1 MMYNVNIMPLALVK
15 LRFPLSGTLRLCGTA
30 ALLASLAACGSS
42 SKGGGGTPGSSVAQR
57 GTYKVGQP
65 YKIDGVTYTPKEN
78 FTLTETGMASWYGPG
93 FHGKST
99 ANGER
104 YDQTDRTAAHRT
116 LQMPAIVRVTNLEN
130 GRSTVVRV
138 NDRGPFARSRVIDLS
153 RTAAEEIDMVGKG
166 TARVRID
173 QLQAES
179 LAVKDVA
186 LSGGGPAEQQQAV
199 AQLASG
205 SRAAP
210 TPAPT
215 PAPAPSPVAAP
226 PLPVMQASYVP
237 PPVPAAAA
245 QTVYAPSPRT
255 AAPFGAPRSASGD
268 VPPTVASLSTA
279 TATATPS
286 SQLSGFFVQVGAFA
300 TQENAEKQRGAV
312 RSYGNPEISQG
323 SANGRDVYRVRLGPY
338 TTQDAAG
345 IVADR
350 LKRSGYGDARV
361 VAE

>member
-1 MMYNVNIMPLALVK
+1 MMYDVNIMPLALVK
-15 LRFPLSGTLRLCGTA
+15 LRFPLSGTLRLCGAA

-42 SKGGGGTPGSSVAQR
+42 SKGGGAGASSSVAQR

-65 YKIDGVTYTPKEN
+65 YKIDGVTYTPRET
-78 FTLTETGMASWYGPG
+78 FTLAETGTASWYGPG

-104 YDQTDRTAAHRT
+104 YDQADRTAAHRT

-166 TARVRID
+166 TARVRVE

-199 AQLASG
+199 AQLANG
-205 SRAAP
+205 RGAPLAAP
-210 TPAPT
+210 M
-215 PAPAPSPVAAP
+215 PAPAPVPAAP
-226 PLPVMQASYVP
+226 PPPVMVAQQAVYEP
-237 PPVPAAAA
+237 PPAPPAPA
-245 QTVYAPSPRT
+245 QTVAASPPRSSI
-255 AAPFGAPRSASGD
+255 PFGAPQSASGV
-268 VPPTVASLSTA
+268 VPPTMASLTSTA
-279 TATATPS
+279 PPS
-286 SQLSGFFVQVGAFA
+286 SASGFFVQVGAFS
-300 TQENAEKQRGAV
+300 TQENAERQRGAV
-312 RSYGNPEISQG
+312 RSYGHPEVSQG

-338 TTQDAAG
+338 TTSDAAG

-361 VAE
+361 VAD